1 MKTVYFKNQDAF
13 NYAVSKNNAKLTRV
27 LTGLGESPAARTSD
41 SLLILSECDYNEAP
55 NFERG
60 E

>member
-13 NYAVSKNNAKLTRV
+13 NYAVSENNAKLTTV

>member
-1 MKTVYFKNQDAF
+1 MTTLYFKSQDAF
-13 NYAVSKNNAKLTRV
+13 NYAVSENNAKLTTV
-27 LTGLGESPAARTSD
+27 LTGLGESPAARASD
-41 SLLILSECDYNEAP
+41 LLLVLSECDYNEAP